1 MSLRPPGRDNS
12 DPLAA
17 CRVAEVEDYT
27 LAHAKQIA
35 ALFTIGLALVDPL
48 DGESMANGSP
58 NALTALSKVMPVV
71 APVLGRLVVIP
82 LELFVLHIIRDT
94 SILLVVQRA
103 GFSG

>member
-17 CRVAEVEDYT
+17 FRVGHVEDYT
-27 LAHAKQIA
+27 FAHAKQIA

-48 DGESMANGSP
+48 DGERIAKRLNRFIEGD
-58 NALTALSKVMPVV
+58 AAV

-82 LELFVLHIIRDT
+82 LELPVLWSSERVSAVDDAIS
-94 SILLVVQRA
+94 SI
-103 GFSG
+103 S